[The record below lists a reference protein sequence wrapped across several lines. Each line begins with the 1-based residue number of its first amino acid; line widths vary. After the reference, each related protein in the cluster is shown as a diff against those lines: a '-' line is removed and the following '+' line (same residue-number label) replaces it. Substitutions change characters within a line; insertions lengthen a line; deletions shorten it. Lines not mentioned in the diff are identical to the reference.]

1 MPRTAVPYS
10 KFTANGRLTDPVGTT
25 VDATLVTNG
34 VVVDAA
40 DPEHTLIR
48 VTNTAAAAK
57 TVTVKAGVGRQ
68 SWMAGSGDYT
78 QSVPASGTV
87 WLGPLTS
94 ARFQQRGSKVYLDFE
109 SGSTGTVTVFKLP
122 RAL

>member
-1 MPRTAVPYS
+1 MPRTSANYS
-10 KFTANGRLTDPVGTT
+10 KLVPNGRLTDPAGTT
-25 VDATLVTNG
+25 IDATLVTNG
-34 VVVDAA
+34 VAIDAA

-48 VTNTAAAAK
+48 VTNSAGAAK
-57 TVTVKAGVGRQ
+57 TVTVRAGVGRQ

-87 WLGPLTS
+87 WLGPFTS
-94 ARFQQRGSKVYLDFE
+94 ARFQQKGSKLNVDFE
-109 SGSTGTVTVFKLP
+109 SGTTGTVTVFKLP